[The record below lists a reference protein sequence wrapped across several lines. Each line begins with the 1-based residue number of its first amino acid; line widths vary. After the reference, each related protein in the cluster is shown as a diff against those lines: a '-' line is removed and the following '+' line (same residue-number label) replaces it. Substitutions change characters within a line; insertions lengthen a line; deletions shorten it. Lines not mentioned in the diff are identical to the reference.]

1 MVLDLCQYFIW
12 ILAGLQHPQ
21 HIGIG
26 VHELY
31 VYKSIRNLI
40 NILNINKKDNYMSC
54 LLLAAPHKHQV
65 NIKTTKANFEYHSQ
79 MVSANGNSSND
90 QVILPFR
97 PLSLVFD
104 HINYFVDMPKVIS

>member
-1 MVLDLCQYFIW
+1 VVLDLCQYFIW

-31 VYKSIRNLI
+31 VYRSIMNLI
-40 NILNINKKDNYMSC
+40 NILNIMKEIIRSR

-65 NIKTTKANFEYHSQ
+65 NIKTAKANFEYHSQ
-79 MVSANGNSSND
+79 MVANGNLSND